1 VRVVVGRLGRA
12 HGVRGDIAV
21 DVRTDEPDRRFA
33 AESRLFTDSV
43 DHPVVVVQWARW
55 HSGRLLVHLD
65 GVDDRT
71 AAEALRGALL
81 EAEVADD
88 ETPDD
93 ADEYYD
99 RHLIGLAV
107 VTNAGDPVGT
117 VREVVHLPGH
127 DLLAVTR
134 PDAPEV
140 LIPFVTEFVPKVEL
154 RAGRITIAP
163 PDGLLTDADVAVD

>member
-1 VRVVVGRLGRA
+1 MRVVVGRLGRA

-21 DVRTDEPDRRFA
+21 DVRTDEPERRFA
-33 AESRLFTDSV
+33 SGVQLFTDSD

-55 HSGRLLVHLD
+55 HSGRLLLHLD

-99 RHLIGLAV
+99 RHLVGLSV
-107 VTNAGDPVGT
+107 VTDSGVAVGT

-127 DLLAVTR
+127 DLLAVMR
-134 PDAPEV
+134 PDAPDV
-140 LIPFVTEFVPKVEL
+140 LVPFVTEFVPKVEL
-154 RAGRITIAP
+154 RAGRITITP
-163 PDGLLTDADVAVD
+163 PDGLLTDVAAD